1 MAPCT
6 VTAGRP
12 KCATTWLLTVWA
24 AFAVSAC
31 RASVAYRLLLATP
44 LWSELRFISSLVLLH
59 MAPGCRCRQ
68 SPTGCD
74 RCLVLQPGA
83 CRAFQFC
90 AGHGCPVRG
99 GIALVCVAH
108 AWCHFGHR
116 PSRVC
121 CTVCPWPLVPI
132 CRCCASLSAHA
143 IVALSLHRPRP
154 DIDVCVVLSHGCCLF
169 IYTRAVLGHHC
180 FDAHSFCKRTIAL
193 LLHCREATRLQSCSR
208 KR

>member
-74 RCLVLQPGA
+74 RCLINLQPGA

-90 AGHGCPVRG
+90 AGHGCPVRV
-99 GIALVCVAH
+99 GIAMVCVAH

-116 PSRVC
+116 PSHVLHCLSVATCSHMPLLCVTASSCHRCIVTTSTSSRHRCVC
-121 CTVCPWPLVPI
+121 CP
-132 CRCCASLSAHA
+132 
-143 IVALSLHRPRP
+143 
-154 DIDVCVVLSHGCCLF
+154 F
-169 IYTRAVLGHHC
+169 
-180 FDAHSFCKRTIAL
+180 
-193 LLHCREATRLQSCSR
+193 TRLLFVHLYTGSTWPPLF
-208 KR
+208 